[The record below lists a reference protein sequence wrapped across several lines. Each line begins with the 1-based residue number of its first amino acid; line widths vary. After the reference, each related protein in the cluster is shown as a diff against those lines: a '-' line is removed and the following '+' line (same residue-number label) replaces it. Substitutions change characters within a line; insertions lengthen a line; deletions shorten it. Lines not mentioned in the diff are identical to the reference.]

1 MSGIGGAD
9 WGAQM
14 LNAVATQTLKH
25 MFTAVER
32 LAVDIRCQP
41 PSKLLQGALDGFRV
55 EGAGLTIRRE
65 FRTESMMFETDAVA
79 VDFGSALQGRLALK
93 QPTQAIAQVVLTE
106 ADINRAFQAA
116 LVTQHLEGVT
126 DPALTAAAGGGPISF
141 REVAM
146 TLLPQTRVAIRAI
159 AVLADGSAVPVALTA
174 RVEVERRRRL
184 RFADCAFDGDAIA
197 ATESP
202 ENLATLGDRPAKL
215 SAALGEILDRMVD
228 LDRFDLD
235 GVTMRINRLE
245 TQGKTLVFAGYAQ
258 IERLP
263 QV

>member
-1 MSGIGGAD
+1 MSGLGGAD

-25 MFTAVER
+25 MFTSVER
-32 LAVDIRCQP
+32 LAVEIRCQP
-41 PSKLLQGALDGFRV
+41 PGKLLQGALDGFRV

-65 FRTESMMFETDAVA
+65 FRTASMAFETDAVA

-106 ADINRAFQAA
+106 PDINRAFQAS
-116 LVTQHLEGVT
+116 LVTQHLEDVS
-126 DPALTAAAGGGPISF
+126 DPALDEATGGATVSF
-141 REVAM
+141 REVDLA
-146 TLLPQTRVAIRAI
+146 LLPHNRVVIRAMG
-159 AVLADGSAVPVALTA
+159 VLASGDTVPVALTA

-184 RFADCAFDGDAIA
+184 RFADRAFD
-197 ATESP
+197 ATDIP
-202 ENLATLGDRPAKL
+202 EAGRDRSEKL
-215 SAALGEILDRMVD
+215 SVALGEILDHMVD
-228 LDRFDLD
+228 LDRFNLD

-245 TQGKTLVFAGYAQ
+245 TRGKELVFAGYAQ

-263 QV
+263 QVGSQATK

>member
-1 MSGIGGAD
+1 MSGIGGGAD

-32 LAVDIRCQP
+32 LAVEIRCQP
-41 PSKLLQGALDGFRV
+41 PGKLLQGALDGFRV

-116 LVTQHLEGVT
+116 LVTQHLENLT
-126 DPALTAAAGGGPISF
+126 DPALTAAAGGDSVSF
-141 REVAM
+141 REVEM
-146 TLLPQTRVAIRAI
+146 TLLPQNRVAIRAQGTI
-159 AVLADGSAVPVALTA
+159 AGGDVVPVALTA
-174 RVEVERRRRL
+174 RVDVERRRRL
-184 RFADCAFDGDAIA
+184 RFVDCAFDPGAIA
-197 ATESP
+197 D
-202 ENLATLGDRPAKL
+202 LASLGERPAKL

-258 IERLP
+258 IDRLP
-263 QV
+263 QVGS